1 MELNLESIDVVN
13 HISKKEFVE
22 NYYKKQKPVVVKGF
36 SKQWPAYSKWNLDYI
51 KSVAGNKSVPLY
63 DDRPTD
69 ASRKFN
75 SPHAY
80 MKMNK
85 YIDLIKRKPTK
96 YRIFLWNILKEI
108 PGLREDFNYPDLGVN
123 FLKSLPTLFFGGY
136 NSYTFMHYDIDLA
149 NIFHFHFEGKKEC
162 ILFDQ
167 KQSKYM
173 YKVPNS
179 LIAHRGIDF
188 SNPDLDK
195 WPALKNA
202 KGYIANLEHGDMLY
216 IPEGYWH
223 HMKYITPG
231 FSMSL
236 RSLATHPKNLAHA
249 LYNFAVMIPLE
260 NIMRKTLGEKWM
272 GWKNKKAKEDT
283 NEYIDNIAV

>member
-1 MELNLESIDVVN
+1 MELNLKKVDIVTK
-13 HISKKEFVE
+13 ISKEDFIK
-22 NYYKKQKPVVVKGF
+22 NYYKKQKPVVVKQF
-36 SKQWPAYSKWNLDYI
+36 TKEWSAYKKWDLDYI
-51 KSVAGNKSVPLY
+51 KEVAGNKSVPLY
-63 DDRPTD
+63 DDRPID
-69 ASRKFN
+69 PKAKFN

-80 MKMNK
+80 MRMDK
-85 YIDLIKRKPTK
+85 YINLLKNKPTK
-96 YRIFLWNILKEI
+96 YRIFLWNIFKEV
-108 PGLREDFNYPDLGVN
+108 PNLQKDFKYPNLGVT
-123 FLKSLPTLFFGGY
+123 FLKSIPTLFFGGY

-167 KQSKYM
+167 SQSKYL

-188 SNPDLDK
+188 SKPDIKK

-202 KGYIANLEHGDMLY
+202 KGYITELEHGDMLY

-223 HMKYITPG
+223 YMKYITPG

-236 RSLATHPKNLAHA
+236 RSLATHPKNLTHA
-249 LYNFAVMIPLE
+249 LYNFTVMIPLE
-260 NIMRKTLGEKWM
+260 NLMRKTLGEKWM
-272 GWKNKKAKEDT
+272 NWKNKKAKEDT
-283 NEYIDNIAV
+283 DEIIKNIAV